1 MVLIN
6 ERYQLLEEIG
16 SSLRSE
22 VYLVRDTQLD
32 RTLAIKV
39 LRLNIDSDTDLKTFR
54 MEARA
59 AANLS
64 HPNIVTVHDFGNYGD
79 FPFIVMEHIPGTNLK
94 SMIHERGFLPV
105 GMGISLAIQA
115 CAGIGYAHRAGLVHC
130 DVKPQN
136 LLVSRD
142 QRLKVTDFGMAR
154 ALASYRNDEENSPW
168 GSPHYFS
175 PEQAAGRSPSTS
187 SDVYSLGVVMYE
199 MFTGRLPFRS
209 KRYEALM
216 HMHQTALPQRPI
228 DVNPS
233 IHPLLNEI
241 IMKTLSKEPSA
252 RYRSADQLGRVLHN
266 FSNIMT

>member
-39 LRLNIDSDTDLKTFR
+39 LRLNIDSDTDLKTFS

-105 GMGISLAIQA
+105 EIGVHLIVQA
-115 CAGIGYAHRAGLVHC
+115 CAGLGYAHRAGLIHC
-130 DVKPQN
+130 DIKPQN
-136 LLVSRD
+136 LLVTKD
-142 QRLKVTDFGMAR
+142 GRLKVADFGMAR
-154 ALASYRNDEENSPW
+154 AWASYQNDEENSPW

-175 PEQAAGRSPSTS
+175 PEQAAGRSPSPY

-209 KRYEALM
+209 KKYEALI
-216 HMHQTALPQRPI
+216 HMHQTALPQPPI
-228 DVNPS
+228 DLNPS
-233 IHPLLNEI
+233 IPAVLNEI
-241 IMKTLSKEPSA
+241 IMKTLSKEPSV
-252 RYRSADQLGRVLHN
+252 RYRTADQLGRILVKFAMN
-266 FSNIMT
+266 